1 MKPQHL
7 DIKPEEILE
16 PGEDQGGKTIWLKFA
31 TISEFS
37 NLLTW
42 AHLADSPANGGRMPL
57 NTCLG
62 TISKL

>member
-37 NLLTW
+37 NLLT
-42 AHLADSPANGGRMPL
+42 
-57 NTCLG
+57 
-62 TISKL
+62 